1 MKNSIVKIFALIV
14 AAAFLFSGCG
24 TDNDEETPLKIA
36 LSAAEAQ
43 KEICGN
49 GGNLLSDQVN
59 FPAGSAICDWT
70 ATAFSIIGVKDN
82 YDAYLSALETYV
94 TEKYAEEGGLDRAK
108 ATEWHRIAITVLAL
122 GGDPTNFGES
132 PDGGK
137 INLIADGT
145 YNYIRSDLG
154 AQGINAYIY
163 ALITL
168 DAGGY
173 EVPEG
178 SRYTRESMIEII
190 LASQEADGGF
200 GLERGASDVD
210 ITAMALQALAPYA
223 GESNVEKAIAAAV
236 GYLSENQRGDGS
248 YLNGDEKSSES
259 CSQVIM
265 ALCANGIDPRTDE
278 RFIKHGTSVYD
289 ALLKFR
295 LDDGSFIHSDGNRG
309 NPMSTEQAILALGAV
324 ADFDNGGNGIFS
336 FS

>member
-36 LSAAEAQ
+36 ISAAEAQ
-43 KEICGN
+43 KEICGD
-49 GGNLLSDQVN
+49 GGNLLSDQDN

-82 YDAYLSALETYV
+82 YDAYLSALGTYV
-94 TEKYAEEGGLDRAK
+94 TEKYTEEGGLDRAK
-108 ATEWHRIAITVLAL
+108 ATEWHRIALTVLAL

-132 PDGGK
+132 PGGGK

-178 SRYTRESMIEII
+178 SRYTKESMIEII

-210 ITAMALQALAPYA
+210 ITAMALHALAPYA
-223 GESNVEKAIAAAV
+223 GESNVEKAITAAV
-236 GYLSENQRGDGS
+236 GYLSENQTGDGS
-248 YLNGDEKSSES
+248 YLSGDEKSSES

-295 LDDGSFIHSDGNRG
+295 LEDGSFVHSDGNRG

-324 ADFDNGGNGIFS
+324 ADFDNCGNGIFS